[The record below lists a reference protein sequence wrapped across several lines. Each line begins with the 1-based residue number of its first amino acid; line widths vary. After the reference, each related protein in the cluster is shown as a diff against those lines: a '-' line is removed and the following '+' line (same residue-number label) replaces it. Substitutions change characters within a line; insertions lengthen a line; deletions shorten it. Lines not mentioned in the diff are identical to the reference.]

1 MMRPPHADFVEAEIA
16 YRREFAGTGGTG
28 GPVRPRLVR
37 AVSQWGRQWILGRHR
52 PALSLSPDVQLRATN
67 HN

>member
-1 MMRPPHADFVEAEIA
+1 MA

-28 GPVRPRLVR
+28 GSVRPRLVR
-37 AVSQWGRQWILGRHR
+37 TVSQWGRQWILGRHR